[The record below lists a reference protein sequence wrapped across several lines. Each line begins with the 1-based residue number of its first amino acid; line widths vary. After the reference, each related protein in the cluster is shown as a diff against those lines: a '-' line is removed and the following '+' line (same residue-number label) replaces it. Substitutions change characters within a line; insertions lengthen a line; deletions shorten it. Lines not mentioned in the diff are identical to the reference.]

1 MFNYSEIPAPAAL
14 KGYLRKFWIINNLQ
28 NSSTIETKYALPN
41 GCFTIAFIN
50 IAGVTLQYDKQS
62 IPVSKGI
69 YLFGQIN
76 TRLKIIVQPHT
87 KAIMAQLT
95 PWSASLIT
103 NFPLNELTNNFIDLK
118 LVNTGL
124 YQKFQN
130 INYLDEH
137 LLFAEFCKAFEDL
150 GSTGT
155 SNIIKSIYTI
165 FENKYTRLPL
175 NMADVAAQTGY
186 SKRYIEKKFNTHIGI
201 SPGDYYA
208 ILRLR
213 NLINELDDAGNQ
225 LSLGRLAYKHGYFDQ
240 SHFIKAY
247 SKVMGSLPKQFDSTD
262 YILPFNN

>member
-1 MFNYSEIPAPAAL
+1 MFNYSEISAPPAL
-14 KGYLRKFWIINNLQ
+14 KSYLRKFWIIDNLQ
-28 NSSTIETKYALPN
+28 NSSPSETKYALPN

-50 IAGVTLQYDKQS
+50 DAGVTLQYDKHS
-62 IPVSKGI
+62 IHVPKGI

-103 NFPLNELTNNFIDLK
+103 NFPLHELTNNFIDLK
-118 LVNTGL
+118 LVNAGL
-124 YQKFQN
+124 HQKFQN

-137 LLFAEFCKAFEDL
+137 LLFTEFCKAFENL
-150 GSTGT
+150 GSTST
-155 SNIIKSIYTI
+155 SNIIKSIYAL
-165 FENKYTRLPL
+165 FETGHSMASF
-175 NMADVAAQTGY
+175 NMTELAAKAGY
-186 SKRYIEKKFNTHIGI
+186 SKRYIEKKFNAHIGI

-213 NLINELDDAGNQ
+213 NLINELDNTGNQ
-225 LSLGRLAYKHGYFDQ
+225 LSLGHLAHKHGYFDQ

-247 SKVMGSLPKQFDSTD
+247 SKIMGSLPKQFQSTD